1 MTICEFE
8 SNIGEPRAT
17 DSQREAGAF
26 LDLMGLHFL
35 TDYALENCEEWAAT
49 LLGHPSQAFLNFVS
63 TPRLLTAG

>member
-1 MTICEFE
+1 MTISEFE

-26 LDLMGLHFL
+26 LDLMGLRFL

-49 LLGHPSQAFLNFVS
+49 LLGHPSQAFLDFIGA
-63 TPRLLTAG
+63 PRALTAG